1 MYIDRG
7 ILANAYVSGMR
18 EGGKVDI
25 SQTDRTSTDTDHR
38 S

>member
-18 EGGKVDI
+18 SGKSVNLLQMSFD
-25 SQTDRTSTDTDHR
+25 
-38 S
+38 